1 MDLIT
6 WYWVGIDVIDY
17 VFLGDSFTHGYCV
30 NRPHDIPSVIRE
42 DYNQNVLNLGYGR
55 SGTLIEYAT
64 LREYVP
70 ENIKKIVLMYYEQN
84 DIENLETE
92 LNYEILLKYLED
104 ENFSQ
109 SLKEKT
115 SLIDRELKKHI
126 SSRASGEKYEFIRLS
141 KTRKFISQVLK
152 KKFYSKSQIIINK
165 DNTFKELEKILYLI
179 KKLSIEKK

>member
-1 MDLIT
+1 MES
-6 WYWVGIDVIDY
+6 DVIDY

-70 ENIKKIVLMYYEQN
+70 EILKIVLMYWAN

-115 SLIDRELKKHI
+115 SLM
-126 SSRASGEKYEFIRLS
+126 
-141 KTRKFISQVLK
+141 
-152 KKFYSKSQIIINK
+152 
-165 DNTFKELEKILYLI
+165 
-179 KKLSIEKK
+179 IEN